1 LLFDVGMT
9 NPSIPK
15 GAFMRTS
22 LLAAVV
28 AMGLFLTPAPA
39 QAQMFLT
46 PFAGVTTGKDS
57 PGERPTGGA
66 SVLFMGN
73 VAGLELDF
81 GYTPDFFNDSADFDF
96 ISGSNVT
103 SLSANLLIG
112 LGAGPVRPYVTG
124 GVGLLRSSISSADD
138 FFDDV
143 SENDLGVN
151 VGAGLIGMFS
161 PRVGLRG
168 DVRYFRGLQNIDAG
182 ELAVSLDDFDFFRA
196 YVGVAFRF

>member
-1 LLFDVGMT
+1 
-9 NPSIPK
+9 
-15 GAFMRTS
+15 MRTS
-22 LLAAVV
+22 LVAIAMTLGMAA
-28 AMGLFLTPAPA
+28 LPATA
-39 QAQMFLT
+39 QAQIFLT

-57 PGERPTGGA
+57 PGERPTAGA

-73 VAGLELDF
+73 VVGLELDF
-81 GYTPDFFNDSADFDF
+81 GYTPDFFDESDDLDF

-103 SLSANLLIG
+103 SLSANLLVG

-124 GVGLLRSSISSADD
+124 GLGLLRSRITSADD

-161 PRVGLRG
+161 PRIGLRG

-182 ELAVSLDDFDFFRA
+182 DLAVSLDNFDFFRA
-196 YVGVAFRF
+196 YLGVAFRF